1 MFFKTSNKKAFPLV
15 VRNMEEVDFH
25 SFVILY
31 WKLSLM
37 WPGGRGGDPGGRK
50 RTAEEP
56 RTLPVLLPQ
65 ARPASSLGRT
75 SQPAAWT
82 CVHSARIT
90 AGRKKNARPRPP
102 AWAEKP
108 SSAGSP
114 TDGAAKRTQRL
125 RRDRFPPVGEGTLQP
140 PPPLPEREA
149 SRCGQVGGS
158 LGRPGSPSAAP
169 CGAAGAAR
177 SVSFRRAG
185 PGSLPSPPPSRLYT
199 RTIDPAST
207 PPYPGTI
214 CAARGGF

>member
-1 MFFKTSNKKAFPLV
+1 
-15 VRNMEEVDFH
+15 MEEVDFH

-37 WPGGRGGDPGGRK
+37 WPGGEGRRSGGKEKNGGRTPDPSCPAAASPPGLFPRPHQPTRCMDLRSQRPHYGREK
-50 RTAEEP
+50 EERKAE
-56 RTLPVLLPQ
+56 
-65 ARPASSLGRT
+65 ASGLGRET
-75 SQPAAWT
+75 LLRRQPHRR
-82 CVHSARIT
+82 CS
-90 AGRKKNARPRPP
+90 
-102 AWAEKP
+102 
-108 SSAGSP
+108 
-114 TDGAAKRTQRL
+114 KRTQRL